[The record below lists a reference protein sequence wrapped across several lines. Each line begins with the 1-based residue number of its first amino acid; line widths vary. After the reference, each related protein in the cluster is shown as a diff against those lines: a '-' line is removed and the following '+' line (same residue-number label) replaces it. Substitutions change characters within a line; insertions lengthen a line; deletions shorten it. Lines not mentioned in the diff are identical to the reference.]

1 MYLAIELK
9 KKKAITHLCFLG
21 ANNNLVF
28 EILFRVRLRV
38 EIVLGPFVTRFLFVL
53 GLPRVQLIVDSPAL
67 DEIVVGALLLHNA
80 ISEPHNQVGI
90 SDGREAVGDDQSGST
105 YFGPVERVLHSLF
118 TLVVESGRRL
128 VQQEDFGV
136 SDKGAR
142 DCYPLILSAI

>member
-9 KKKAITHLCFLG
+9 KKEAITHLCFLG

-80 ISEPHNQVGI
+80 ISEHASQFAFARIDVRTRQKSVPIIFFPPVSI
-90 SDGREAVGDDQSGST
+90 SRKFPVRICLTHCPIVSSST
-105 YFGPVERVLHSLF
+105 V
-118 TLVVESGRRL
+118 
-128 VQQEDFGV
+128 
-136 SDKGAR
+136 
-142 DCYPLILSAI
+142 